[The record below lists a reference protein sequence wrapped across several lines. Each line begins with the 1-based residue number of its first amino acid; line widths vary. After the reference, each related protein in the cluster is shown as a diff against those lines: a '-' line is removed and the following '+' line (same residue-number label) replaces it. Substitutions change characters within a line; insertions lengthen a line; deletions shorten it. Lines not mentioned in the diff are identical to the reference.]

1 MLTNSLQPR
10 VSIIIDNYNYGRFV
24 ADAINGALEQTYRN
38 CEVIVVDDGSQDDS
52 QEVISR
58 FAGRIQTIFKRN
70 GGQASAFNA
79 AFAKSSGDVICF
91 LDADDVFL
99 PLKVERVMEG
109 MASCPQGWCFHHV
122 QWTDRHFSP
131 IPTPPISL
139 GTGRYDFRA
148 ALLSGKCRFAPPA
161 TSGLAFART
170 LLNRIM
176 PIPESISNGSD
187 NYLKLSALAL
197 EPGYFI
203 EDQYSLQRI
212 HGQNAYTA
220 TTDPI
225 LRANVDLSVVS
236 GLRSRVPAMRSICN
250 RWYADGMARKW
261 AAGVTIGNVFKGAQD
276 YLTQMSFAE
285 RLEVVARFGYG
296 AVRKLARS
304 GRGGVPPKE

>member
-1 MLTNSLQPR
+1 MLTNSWQPR

-24 ADAINGALEQTYRN
+24 ADAINSALEQTYPN

-52 QEVISR
+52 QEVIAR
-58 FAGRIQTIFKRN
+58 FGDHIQTIFKRN

-79 AFAKSSGDVICF
+79 AFAKSSGDVICL

-99 PLKVERVMEG
+99 PLKVERVVGG
-109 MASCPQGWCFHHV
+109 MAICPQGWCFHHV
-122 QWTDRHFSP
+122 QWTDRYFNP
-131 IPTPPISL
+131 IPTPPILL

-148 ALLSGKCRFAPPA
+148 AMPSGKCRFAPPA

-197 EPGYFI
+197 EPGSFI
-203 EDQYSLQRI
+203 EDQYALQRI

-225 LRANVDLSVVS
+225 LRANVDMSVVA
-236 GLRSRVPAMRSICN
+236 GLRSRLPAMRSICN
-250 RWYADGMARKW
+250 CWYADGMARKW
-261 AAGVTIGNVFKGAQD
+261 AAGVTIGDVYKDAQD
-276 YLTQMSFAE
+276 YLTRISFAE
-285 RLEVVARFGYG
+285 RLEVVARFAYG
-296 AVRKLARS
+296 AARKLARR
-304 GRGGVPPKE
+304 GTGGVPLKE